1 MIESTDY
8 GAIDVNTLRD
18 PVIQMNGLFNA
29 DAVYTIYYDETN
41 NIRRLHVRPDGLNV
55 GHPECFVVC
64 GIAYRGPVRVID
76 LEGLRSIL
84 KLQRTANEIKLKHVA
99 KGDFLSLLNAKKL
112 EGFFQWLL
120 DEGLFVHFSVLDPL
134 YWSIVDVIDSILGE
148 HGERQLFTAHMELKN
163 DLYAILRHDLGGTV
177 DLFQRYSYPDVG
189 REMRRAFV
197 AELRSL
203 LEQRADLLPQ
213 FNFMMLKGVL
223 QIAERLEALPFLED
237 ETPNVL
243 IDGFGPFFVQRI
255 CLFKNSEHIFDVEE
269 VVETNIAAM
278 KFVDGA
284 RKLTNYRFADSKD
297 EPGVQ
302 VSDVITGFLGKMFT
316 FLNGTTA
323 SDLTSIRTQL
333 TDQQRR
339 NLGLLE
345 TLLDHALEENP
356 AFAHYTLSLEDLRR
370 KNVLFSRT

>member
-1 MIESTDY
+1 MIETTEY

-55 GHPECFVVC
+55 GHPECFVVG

-76 LEGLRSIL
+76 LDGLHSIL
-84 KLQRTANEIKLKHVA
+84 NLQKSAKEIKLKHVA
-99 KGDFLSLLNAKKL
+99 KGDFPSLLNAKKL
-112 EGFFQWLL
+112 EGFLQWLL

-163 DLYAILRHDLGGTV
+163 DLYAILRHDLDGTV

-197 AELRSL
+197 AELRAL
-203 LEQRADLLPQ
+203 LEQRADLLPH
-213 FNFMMLKGVL
+213 FNFMMLKGAL

-269 VVETNIAAM
+269 VVKTNIATM

-302 VSDVITGFLGKMFT
+302 VSDVITGLLGKMFT

-323 SDLTSIRTQL
+323 SDLTNIRTQL